1 MRWLPGPCL
10 CLARPRV
17 TSGQVEAALKT
28 SGCEMERWSLSL
40 FDPASYEENYR
51 GAHSIRGTLASC
63 HSGVLL
69 CRRDRQRIWR
79 LRLCHKYGIE
89 MTMGCIVKWQC
100 LRCQWRGIWQ

>member
-51 GAHSIRGTLASC
+51 GAHTRTA
-63 HSGVLL
+63 SGVPLPVAIAVY
-69 CRRDRQRIWR
+69 C
-79 LRLCHKYGIE
+79 CAAETASGYG
-89 MTMGCIVKWQC
+89 GCACAINMAS
-100 LRCQWRGIWQ
+100 R

>member
-51 GAHSIRGTLASC
+51 GRCAQHQGYPGQLP
-63 HSGVLL
+63 
-69 CRRDRQRIWR
+69 
-79 LRLCHKYGIE
+79 
-89 MTMGCIVKWQC
+89 
-100 LRCQWRGIWQ
+100 LRCTVVPQRPPADMAVAAVP